1 MSSNSNCKYY
11 AAIND
16 EEARI
21 VNTWEQCKL
30 IAISQSGGDN
40 KGAETYDEAVGYL
53 KELKRARKVRL
64 AKKKPK
70 RNKYSGNR
78 PKDNLAHLLGFLDS
92 EPTPSTSKPKHVSLT
107 CSLGSGGNVPM
118 VSNSDGSEH
127 EVAMTSGAKA
137 PRKRLELGYAALKL
151 ADDALKQGA
160 DTVEI
165 LGLDVTVVNTL
176 TVWAD
181 GFKLR
186 DWKASNGNPL
196 ANIEIVKPMVALYD
210 DIQAKVS
217 LGKREESESLP
228 F

>member
-1 MSSNSNCKYY
+1 MAKSKKNNYL
-11 AAIND
+11 AITD
-16 EEARI
+16 EKIVHAKSIDEARALTHKKDGGN
-21 VNTWEQCKL
+21 VMGFDSYQEAND
-30 IAISQSGGDN
+30 AIP
-40 KGAETYDEAVGYL
+40 AI
-53 KELKRARKVRL
+53 RKAIKARL

-92 EPTPSTSKPKHVSLT
+92 EPASSIPKPKHVSLA